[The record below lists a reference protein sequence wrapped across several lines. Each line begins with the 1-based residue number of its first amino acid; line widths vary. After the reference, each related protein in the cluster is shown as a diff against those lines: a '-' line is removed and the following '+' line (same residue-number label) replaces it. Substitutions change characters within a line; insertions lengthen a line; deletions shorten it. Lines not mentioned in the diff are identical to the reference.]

1 MCPSFCFPVHAMS
14 FQAHVRSTMI
24 DNFARHAIAV
34 LRSVALCMIS
44 HSPAAASE
52 FFAFPC
58 PAVQMLSR
66 LEYCKRFME
75 RHPTSNSR
83 VGREGSADSVG
94 RPTTHLQSASQP
106 PSSLKCPTSAT
117 STCSRHGL
125 WQGATK
131 DRVTERDSRMPRGQD
146 TLLRLP
152 SGKKN
157 E

>member
-83 VGREGSADSVG
+83 VG
-94 RPTTHLQSASQP
+94 
-106 PSSLKCPTSAT
+106 LKCPTSAT